1 MAQRNPRTS
10 LNSLNYM
17 TKRSAA
23 RRVVRGDPNVNGDQI
38 LALKKLKMR
47 RDPEAEVPRSDRE
60 INALPNV

>member
-23 RRVVRGDPNVNGDQI
+23 RRVVRGDPNGDQI

>member
-1 MAQRNPRTS
+1 
-10 LNSLNYM
+10 M

-23 RRVVRGDPNVNGDQI
+23 RRVVRGDPNGDQI